1 MKVCHLGFEWPRSCA
16 VPQLHGPAGLGCVGP
31 AAVRPF
37 HPLVSKGVSEWF
49 RMARGPSFEW
59 RGGLVSNGG
68 RGWIR
73 MGCGAGFEWKLRG
86 AGFEW
91 FGVDLVSNGNCGGLV
106 SSGGFRGFESSGPF
120 AEYSF

>member
-1 MKVCHLGFEWPRSCA
+1 
-16 VPQLHGPAGLGCVGP
+16 
-31 AAVRPF
+31 
-37 HPLVSKGVSEWF
+37 
-49 RMARGPSFEW
+49 MARGPSFEW

-106 SSGGFRGFESSGPF
+106 SNGGFRGFESFGPF